1 MACYDDGCL
10 CIDLDKRQV
19 SIQGKTVY
27 LRPRDY
33 DVLRV
38 LVAHRDQ
45 TLSPEQLADLA
56 WEDRTWVSR
65 DRLKYS
71 VARLKYELG
80 WTDSDGP
87 IEKVRGV
94 GFRYRSPS
102 E

>member
-1 MACYDDGCL
+1 VTCYDDGSL
-10 CIDLDKRQV
+10 RIDLDKRQV
-19 SIQGKTVY
+19 SIAGKTVN

-38 LVAHRDQ
+38 LVTHRGQ
-45 TLSPEQLADLA
+45 PLSPEQLADLA
-56 WEDRTWVSR
+56 WEDRTWVAR
-65 DRLKYS
+65 DRMKYS
-71 VARLKYELG
+71 VARLKCELG

-94 GFRYRSPS
+94 GFRYRTTS